1 LDLPDL
7 LIRASRLDLLDRSD
21 RLDRSILPGPPTP
34 PDRLSRLA
42 PSGLLGLPDR
52 LIRASRPAPSTLQ
65 VQSNLLGPW
74 SLPDLLGRSVRSILQ
89 LLSTPPGLLRRLV
102 PSIPSRL
109 PDRLRPSVRAVP
121 ADHSPLRLCRR
132 AQSPVRGGG
141 W

>member
-1 LDLPDL
+1 LDLPDR
-7 LIRASRLDLLDRSD
+7 LIRASRLDLLDLSD
-21 RLDRSILPGPPTP
+21 RLDL
-34 PDRLSRLA
+34 
-42 PSGLLGLPDR
+42 
-52 LIRASRPAPSTLQ
+52 LIRASLPAPSTLQ

-109 PDRLRPSVRAVP
+109 PDLLRPSIRAVP
-121 ADHSPLRLCRR
+121 VDHSPLRLCRR